1 VSNTFAA
8 ARAAFSKRK
17 MTDYATAT
25 ATAAAAATT
34 SSSSSSA
41 SHFRPTVRQSKLATS
56 QESQLSPENI
66 YALQT
71 ATAFLL
77 TLPVALLLEPSG
89 LARVLSDRACWVNTA
104 KVGAHTPIHII
115 HLTLTRTLYLLV
127 IPLTLMYIHIHA
139 YVHTYIHTY
148 IHAHMCTRT
157 SSPDCCSTS
166 TMSSALKS

>member
-1 VSNTFAA
+1 MSNTFAA

-25 ATAAAAATT
+25 ATAAAATT

-148 IHAHMCTRT
+148 THTYMHTCAHAPPVRT
-157 SSPDCCSTS
+157 AVLP
-166 TMSSALKS
+166 LQ